1 MTPQSDP
8 LAKLHPLR
16 EPAAVGAWPPAPGW
30 WILAFLLLAAAAVA
44 LFLWWRHYRRQAYRR
59 QGLHQLQA
67 LRAQLESGG
76 DSAAYAQSVNALL
89 KAVAL
94 RAFPQ
99 RQVASAS
106 GDQWLAFLRD
116 TGGKDWQAPEA
127 LADAPYRPE
136 PTVPVD
142 DLHSAAASWIRQ
154 HQVPS

>member
-1 MTPQSDP
+1 MG
-8 LAKLHPLR
+8 L
-16 EPAAVGAWPPAPGW
+16 APGRSR
-30 WILAFLLLAAAAVA
+30 AFGFQHLRSFDAAA
-44 LFLWWRHYRRQAYRR
+44 W
-59 QGLHQLQA
+59 
-67 LRAQLESGG
+67 
-76 DSAAYAQSVNALL
+76 AAL

-116 TGGKDWQAPEA
+116 TGGKDWQPPAA

-142 DLHSAAASWIRQ
+142 ELHSAAASWIRQ
-154 HQVPS
+154 HRVPS